1 MRGIFIG
8 RFQPI
13 HRGHIEVIKHIL
25 NEVDEIIVLIA
36 AAQLSHS
43 MKNPL
48 TGGER
53 MMIVRAALEEENLP
67 MDRVWIIPAQDVSDN
82 SLWVHHLRRLT
93 PSFDVMYSNNPFT
106 LRLFQESGIKTKTV
120 PLFDRSNNSA
130 TEIRKKIVNKE
141 KLKGLLCSSTIRFL
155 CYWDIQGRIVS
166 ILSDDTTS
174 KSFAN
179 PSGSEM
185 NYDK

>member
-53 MMIVRAALEEENLP
+53 MTIVRAALEEENLP
-67 MDRVWIIPAQDVSDN
+67 MDRIWIIPAQDVSDN
-82 SLWVHHLRRLT
+82 SLWVYHLRRLS

-106 LRLFQESGIKTKTV
+106 LRLFQETGIKTKTI
-120 PLFDRSNNSA
+120 PMFDRAINSA
-130 TEIRKKIVNKE
+130 TEIRLKIVNNG

-155 CYWDIQGRIVS
+155 NDWDIQGRIVS
-166 ILSDDTTS
+166 IVSDDSTS
-174 KSFAN
+174 NASAN
-179 PSGSEM
+179 LPGSEM
-185 NYDK
+185 NYEK